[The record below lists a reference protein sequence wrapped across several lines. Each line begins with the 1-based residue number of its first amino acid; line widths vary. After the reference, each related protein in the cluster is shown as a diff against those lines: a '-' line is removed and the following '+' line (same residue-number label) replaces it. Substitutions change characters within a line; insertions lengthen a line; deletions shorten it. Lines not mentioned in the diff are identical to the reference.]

1 MKGSGLLAGICTTY
15 PYKYPHKID
24 TYFKYAGKS
33 VLIWEEGEMIKPS
46 FRKIVCWNCDVEI
59 IQYFD
64 IKYKGER
71 GVCPVCG
78 VNFPLE

>member
-1 MKGSGLLAGICTTY
+1 M
-15 PYKYPHKID
+15 H
-24 TYFKYAGKS
+24 FKYSLKPFFIRGEQVKKS
-33 VLIWEEGEMIKPS
+33 S
-46 FRKIVCWNCDVEI
+46 FKKIICWNCNVEV

>member
-1 MKGSGLLAGICTTY
+1 M
-15 PYKYPHKID
+15 
-24 TYFKYAGKS
+24 YFKY
-33 VLIWEEGEMIKPS
+33 LIKP
-46 FRKIVCWNCDVEI
+46 FFTVVRGKNTKFPFKKIICWNCDVEI

-78 VNFPLE
+78 ANFPLE

>member
-1 MKGSGLLAGICTTY
+1 MA
-15 PYKYPHKID
+15 
-24 TYFKYAGKS
+24 
-33 VLIWEEGEMIKPS
+33 KPS
-46 FRKIVCWNCDVEI
+46 FKKITCWNCDVEI

>member
-1 MKGSGLLAGICTTY
+1 MGREKPTKSSF
-15 PYKYPHKID
+15 KKI
-24 TYFKYAGKS
+24 
-33 VLIWEEGEMIKPS
+33 I
-46 FRKIVCWNCDVEI
+46 CWNCNVEI

-78 VNFPLE
+78 ANFPLE

>member
-1 MKGSGLLAGICTTY
+1 MGDLNIK
-15 PYKYPHKID
+15 KKKI
-24 TYFKYAGKS
+24 YLYEKMA
-33 VLIWEEGEMIKPS
+33 KPS
-46 FRKIVCWNCDVEI
+46 FKKIICWNCDVEI

-71 GVCPVCG
+71 GQCPVCG

>member
-1 MKGSGLLAGICTTY
+1 MYFIYQTDQNFIMT
-15 PYKYPHKID
+15 KISKSS
-24 TYFKYAGKS
+24 FK
-33 VLIWEEGEMIKPS
+33 
-46 FRKIVCWNCDVEI
+46 KIICWNCNVEI

-78 VNFPLE
+78 ANFPLE

>member
-1 MKGSGLLAGICTTY
+1 MKR
-15 PYKYPHKID
+15 
-24 TYFKYAGKS
+24 
-33 VLIWEEGEMIKPS
+33 EKPS
-46 FRKIVCWNCDVEI
+46 FKKIKCWNCNVEI

-64 IKYKGER
+64 IKYRGER

>member
-1 MKGSGLLAGICTTY
+1 M
-15 PYKYPHKID
+15 H
-24 TYFKYAGKS
+24 FKY
-33 VLIWEEGEMIKPS
+33 LIKPFFIVVREKPTKSS
-46 FRKIVCWNCDVEI
+46 FKKIICWNCDVEI

-78 VNFPLE
+78 ANFPLE